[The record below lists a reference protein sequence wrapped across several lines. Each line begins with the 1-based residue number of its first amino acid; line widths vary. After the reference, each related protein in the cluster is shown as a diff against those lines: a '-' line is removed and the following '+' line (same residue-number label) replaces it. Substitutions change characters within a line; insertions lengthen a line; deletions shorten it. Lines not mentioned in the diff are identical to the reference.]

1 MEEEQAKLRTQLRLQ
16 ITQRRQD
23 IVQAAQRLV
32 AAPSP
37 CPPGNT
43 TLTAKAAIQLL
54 TEAIPDI
61 QVTRH
66 EPEEG
71 IVNVVACI
79 SSGRPGKRLIFN
91 GHLDTFPLGEDLN
104 WTVPPTGGVVKNDRL
119 YGRGV
124 SDMKGG
130 IAASIIAATI
140 LSENRN
146 IWSGEIVITLAG
158 DEESMGKQGTKWLLD
173 NVEKATGDAM
183 ICGDA
188 GSPRVIRFG
197 EKGFVWVDIEATGT
211 PAHGAHVHRGV
222 NAIDRL
228 RKALDAVYELEKISI
243 NAPQEVLDAI
253 DAARGI
259 SEELS
264 GVGESNT
271 LQCITVNTGTIKG
284 GVSPNLVPSS
294 AVAQCD
300 IRIPV
305 GVSTDFISQRLKD
318 MLGSMEG
325 VSWRI
330 LRTSEPNYTSPN
342 HEICRLAEMV
352 STEVLGQH
360 AICNMRVGASD
371 SRWYRAANVPTV
383 VVGCTPNNMGAADE
397 YVEIDELVSIS
408 QIHTIVAY
416 EFLKDST
423 K

>member
-1 MEEEQAKLRTQLRLQ
+1 MEEQAAKLRPLLRLQ
-16 ITQRRQD
+16 VSNRREA
-23 IVQAAQRLV
+23 IVRIAQKLV

-43 TLTAKAAIQLL
+43 ALAAIVAIQLL
-54 TEAIPDI
+54 EEAVPDVQI
-61 QVTRH
+61 TRYVTGA
-66 EPEEG
+66 G

-79 SSGRPGKRLIFN
+79 SSGRPGKRLVFN
-91 GHLDTFPLGEDLN
+91 GHLDTFPLGEELK
-104 WTVPPTGGVVKNDRL
+104 WTVPPARGVVKDGRL

-130 IAASIIAATI
+130 IAASIVAATI

-146 IWSGEIVITLAG
+146 AWSGEIVLTLAG

-173 NVEKATGDAM
+173 HVEKATGDAM

-197 EKGFVWVDIEATGT
+197 EKGFVWVDIEAVGT

-228 RKALDAVYELEKISI
+228 RKALDAVYELEKVTI
-243 NAPQEVLDAI
+243 NAPSAVSDAI
-253 DAARGI
+253 DAARDI
-259 SEELS
+259 SEALS
-264 GVGESNT
+264 GSGESDT
-271 LQCITVNTGTIKG
+271 LQRITVNTGTIKG

-294 AVAQCD
+294 AMAQCD

-305 GVSTDFISQRLKD
+305 GVSTEFIEKRLND
-318 MLGSMEG
+318 MLGPMAG
-325 VSWRI
+325 ISWRI

-342 HEICRLAEMV
+342 EEICRLAEMV
-352 STEVLGQH
+352 SAEVLGQQ
-360 AICNMRVGASD
+360 AVCNMRVGASD

-397 YVEIDELVSIS
+397 YVEIDELVNIS

-416 EFLKDST
+416 EFLKNNA
-423 K
+423 